1 MNKLFYI
8 AFLFCLFACK
18 HPESKIFE
26 RYKEVTIV
34 EETKTEILK
43 DGVKLL
49 TVASDA
55 RWVMNNDTEGF
66 VKLSEDEQDDLM
78 LIVLEFLATH
88 KRDR

>member
-34 EETKTEILK
+34 EETKTESNTEYNTYKVIGIK
-43 DGVKLL
+43 DGSGHIGLPP
-49 TVASDA
+49 T
-55 RWVMNNDTEGF
+55 
-66 VKLSEDEQDDLM
+66 
-78 LIVLEFLATH
+78 LIG
-88 KRDR
+88 

>member
-1 MNKLFYI
+1 MKKTTLAYKAEKMGYKVLFSSVI
-8 AFLFCLFACK
+8 GN
-18 HPESKIFE
+18 EG
-26 RYKEVTIV
+26 V

-43 DGVKLL
+43 DGVKIL

-66 VKLSEDEQDDLM
+66 VKLSEDDQDDLM

>member
-1 MNKLFYI
+1 MKKTTLAFKAEEMGYKVLFSSVI
-8 AFLFCLFACK
+8 GN
-18 HPESKIFE
+18 EG
-26 RYKEVTIV
+26 V

-43 DGVKLL
+43 DGVKIL

>member
-1 MNKLFYI
+1 MKKTTLAFKAEEMGYKVLFSSVI
-8 AFLFCLFACK
+8 GN
-18 HPESKIFE
+18 EG
-26 RYKEVTIV
+26 V

-43 DGVKLL
+43 DGVTIL

-66 VKLSEDEQDDLM
+66 VLLSEDEQDVLM
-78 LIVLEFLATH
+78 LIVLEFLATP

>member
-1 MNKLFYI
+1 MKKTTLAFKAEKMGYKVLFSSVI
-8 AFLFCLFACK
+8 GN
-18 HPESKIFE
+18 EG
-26 RYKEVTIV
+26 V

-43 DGVKLL
+43 DGVKIL

-66 VKLSEDEQDDLM
+66 GKLSEDEQDDLM

>member
-1 MNKLFYI
+1 MKKTTLAYKAEKMGYKVLFSSVI
-8 AFLFCLFACK
+8 GN
-18 HPESKIFE
+18 EG
-26 RYKEVTIV
+26 V

-43 DGVKLL
+43 DGVKIL

>member
-1 MNKLFYI
+1 MKKTTLAYKAEKMGYKVLFSSVI
-8 AFLFCLFACK
+8 GN
-18 HPESKIFE
+18 EG
-26 RYKEVTIV
+26 V